1 MDLDAA
7 ADELY
12 GGSPDDFVERRKALV
27 SQARRAKER
36 DLARQIGELRR
47 PTRTAWLVNLLARE
61 QPEQVA
67 ALLEVGTAL
76 EDAQRRGDGAAL
88 RSLSQDR
95 RRLVDRLARAAVAL
109 GADHGYT
116 APDAALQEVGQSLQ
130 SALADETARDQLRT
144 GRLATAVTYGGFGPT
159 DLMAAL
165 AASLPA
171 AAPAPDR
178 LTVVPEPEPDL
189 ESAPEPTRKPEPEPE
204 PEPQAEVTPEVPPQP
219 EPEPEAG
226 LQPEPDPEPE
236 PEPEPEPDRQT
247 ESREAL
253 ARAER
258 EAEEA
263 TARADA
269 LADRVEEL
277 RAELADAEEAEVVA
291 RTEARAARK
300 RLQEQRRAV
309 SG

>member
-36 DLARQIGELRR
+36 DLARRIGELRR

-61 QPEQVA
+61 QPAEVA
-67 ALLEVGTAL
+67 SLLDLGTGL
-76 EDAQRRGDGAAL
+76 EEAQRRGDGTAL

-95 RRLVDRLARAAVAL
+95 RRLVDRLARSAVAL
-109 GADHGYT
+109 GAEHGYT
-116 APDAALQEVGQSLQ
+116 APDSALQEVGQSLQ
-130 SALADETARDQLRT
+130 SALADDAAREQLRS
-144 GRLATAVTYGGFGPT
+144 GRLTTAVSYGGFGPT
-159 DLMAAL
+159 DLVAAL

-171 AAPAPDR
+171 GSPGAAAAEHTHP
-178 LTVVPEPEPDL
+178 
-189 ESAPEPTRKPEPEPE
+189 APEPVPPLPPEPAEERPRAVEQDAPGLAAVAEPADEPAATPEPEPE
-204 PEPQAEVTPEVPPQP
+204 PA
-219 EPEPEAG
+219 
-226 LQPEPDPEPE
+226 
-236 PEPEPEPDRQT
+236 PEPEPEPDAQAAARA
-247 ESREAL
+247 AL
-253 ARAER
+253 ATAER

-277 RAELADAEEAEVVA
+277 RAELADAEEAEVLA

-309 SG
+309 TG